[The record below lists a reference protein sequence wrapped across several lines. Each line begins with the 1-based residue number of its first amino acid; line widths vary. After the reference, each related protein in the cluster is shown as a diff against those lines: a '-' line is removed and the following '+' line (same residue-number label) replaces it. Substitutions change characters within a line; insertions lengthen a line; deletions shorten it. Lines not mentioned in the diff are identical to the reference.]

1 MPCVACRVVVVGA
14 LGATVHATDYLWRA
28 SSH

>member
-1 MPCVACRVVVVGA
+1 MPCVACREVVVGA
-14 LGATVHATDYLWRA
+14 LGVTVRATDYLWRA